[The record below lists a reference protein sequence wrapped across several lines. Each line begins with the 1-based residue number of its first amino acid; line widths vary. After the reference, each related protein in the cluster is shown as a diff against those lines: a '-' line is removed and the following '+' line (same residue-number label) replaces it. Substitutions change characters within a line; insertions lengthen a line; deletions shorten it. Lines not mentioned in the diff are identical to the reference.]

1 MEQVT
6 LISVNFNLR
15 DNKAKKET
23 PLYVVIYFYNE
34 NGQKKQ
40 LKIATNKKVLPLLWD
55 AKKQQP
61 IIYCPSIELTNE
73 QRANQANLLQYI
85 TYIKCTLI
93 GGYTYNM
100 DALRQIIYN
109 KVEKNNLEKT
119 TNSFSGLTFNSYIP
133 TVNINSINNIKLNNM
148 NKNLNQF
155 ETKSNELATTM
166 IDNAFNSFCQ
176 KRQQKESTKIDY
188 IKHLRVWKNWVNET
202 NQPNTIELFKR
213 AKFYAYKQYLQANGK
228 SNDNINR
235 KCQLLAALIREIS
248 ETEQG
253 IINGITPVNFT
264 ETKTVKEKKDALKY
278 NEIEA
283 LKNVEISNKNE
294 TFCHD
299 VFMLQLAT
307 GQRISDIYTLITG
320 DYSTDVE
327 YINLPTKKCSKMA
340 QIEVTDD
347 VKYYLNKV
355 RTYSIP
361 SEKCL
366 EQKINKTIKILA
378 KKANLNRVFE
388 GKILCDN
395 ITSHYARHTFI
406 TNKLI
411 EGYSAEEVAQM
422 VGNSAKEILKTY
434 SHLTNENIINNLKKK
449 REMLKQ
455 ERMKDV
461 ENQQVMNKKRK
472 KQKLQQAVMY
482 YVMPLLFVMS
492 LTCNIMSF

>member
-15 DNKAKKET
+15 DSKAKRET
-23 PLYVVIYFYNE
+23 PLYVVIYYYSE
-34 NGQKKQ
+34 NGTKKQ
-40 LKIATNKKVLPLLWD
+40 LKIASNKKVLPLLWD
-55 AKKQQP
+55 SKRQQP
-61 IIYCPSIELTNE
+61 IIYSPSIELTNE
-73 QRANQANLLQYI
+73 QRANQANLLQYL

-100 DALRQIIYN
+100 VDLRHMIYN
-109 KVEKNNLEKT
+109 KVAKNNSEKKA
-119 TNSFSGLTFNSYIP
+119 NSFGGLSFLSYIP
-133 TVNINSINNIKLNNM
+133 TVDKKKKIYNNSVNM
-148 NKNLNQF
+148 NENLNQF
-155 ETKSNELATTM
+155 ESKTSELATTM
-166 IDNAFNSFCQ
+166 VVNAFNSFCR

-188 IKHLRVWKNWVNET
+188 LKHLKVWKNWINET
-202 NQPNTIELFKR
+202 NQPNNVKMFTR
-213 AKFYAYKQYLQANGK
+213 AKFYAYKEYLQTSGK

-235 KCQLLAALIREIS
+235 KCQLLSALIREIS

-253 IINGITPVNFT
+253 INNGITPVNFT
-264 ETKTVKEKKDALKY
+264 ETKTVKEKKDALKD

-294 TFCHD
+294 AFCHD
-299 VFMLQLAT
+299 VFMLQLTT

-320 DYSTDVE
+320 DYSIDVE

-355 RTYSIP
+355 RTYNIP

-366 EQKINKTIKILA
+366 EQKLNKTIKILA

-388 GKILCDN
+388 GKILYDN

-411 EGYSAEEVAQM
+411 EGYNAYEVAQM

-434 SHLTNENIINNLKKK
+434 SHLTNENIVNNLKKK

-455 ERMKDV
+455 EKLKDI

-472 KQKLQQAVMY
+472 KQKLQQAVMC

-492 LTCNIMSF
+492 LTCNLMSI

>member
-1 MEQVT
+1 MGQAT

-15 DNKAKKET
+15 DSRAKKET
-23 PLYVVIYFYNE
+23 PLYVVIYYFAE

-40 LKIATNKKVLPLLWD
+40 LKIATNRKVLPLLWD

-61 IIYCPSIELTNE
+61 IIYSPSIELTNE

-93 GGYTYNM
+93 GGITYNM
-100 DALRQIIYN
+100 DNLRNIIYN

-119 TNSFSGLTFNSYIP
+119 ANSFGGLTFNSYIP
-133 TVNINSINNIKLNNM
+133 NVNKKKNIYNNNLNM
-148 NKNLNQF
+148 EKNLNQS

-166 IDNAFNSFCQ
+166 IDNAFNSFCR
-176 KRQQKESTKIDY
+176 KRGQKESTKIDY
-188 IKHLRVWKNWVNET
+188 IKHLKVWKNWINET
-202 NQPNTIELFKR
+202 NQPNNVEMFTR
-213 AKFYAYKQYLQANGK
+213 AKFYAYKEYLQTSGK

-264 ETKTVKEKKDALKY
+264 ETKTVKEKKDALRD
-278 NEIEA
+278 NEVEA

-294 TFCHD
+294 AFCHD

-320 DYSTDVE
+320 NYSTSVE

-340 QIEVTDD
+340 QIEVTDE

-361 SEKCL
+361 TEKCL
-366 EQKINKTIKILA
+366 EQKLNKTIKILA
-378 KKANLNRVFE
+378 KKANLNRVFD

-395 ITSHYARHTFI
+395 VTSHYARHTFI

-411 EGYSAEEVAQM
+411 EGYNAYEVAQM

-434 SHLTNENIINNLKKK
+434 SHLTNENIVNNLKKK
-449 REMLKQ
+449 REMLKN
-455 ERMKDV
+455 ERMKEV

-472 KQKLQQAVMY
+472 KQKLQQAVMC

-492 LTCNIMSF
+492 LTCNIMSI